1 MLKHYQNLSQLPC
14 NDFSAFLEEKKR
26 EIWQSNLKKF
36 SQALVTMEKKSV
48 LPLSC
53 NILLPQNIELG
64 FNIIMQYYEPGFDV

>member
-1 MLKHYQNLSQLPC
+1 MLKHYQNLSQLSY
-14 NDFSAFLEEKKR
+14 NDFSAFLEKKNRNLTIKFEK
-26 EIWQSNLKKF
+26 IQPSF
-36 SQALVTMEKKSV
+36 SHHGKKSV

>member
-1 MLKHYQNLSQLPC
+1 M
-14 NDFSAFLEEKKR
+14 
-26 EIWQSNLKKF
+26 SNLTFFEKIQPSF
-36 SQALVTMEKKSV
+36 SHHGKKSV

>member
-14 NDFSAFLEEKKR
+14 NDFSAFLGEKK
-26 EIWQSNLKKF
+26 SNLTFFEKIQPSF
-36 SQALVTMEKKSV
+36 SHHGKKSV